1 MPIQLWKKFF
11 WGLQLTLSV
20 QEKTLL
26 EDYHQSE
33 SATLRATT
41 QSPNR
46 PWLHLLMQQPNCPIS
61 FVSTVETIDQL
72 MGCLHQS
79 KIQDTPHSKL
89 FFESFEPHS
98 QKCRQQLILWI
109 VTDLEK
115 EAADLEAHQKWA
127 SEDFHISLWTEHQDQ
142 RKMSWNWSSKA
153 ELNLGFHNFHLN
165 LKFDCEQANV
175 WKFHWTACMWGCC
188 LHPTWTSQQQS
199 KAQDDLGWTCMSKF
213 ETEDHEQQALQ
224 RDPAWHK
231 SQTKILIVKDLNY

>member
-109 VTDLEK
+109 VNTFIWRR
-115 EAADLEAHQKWA
+115 HFINIFQ
-127 SEDFHISLWTEHQDQ
+127 SLKNTKKKFQTLQIITFYID
-142 RKMSWNWSSKA
+142 
-153 ELNLGFHNFHLN
+153 HL
-165 LKFDCEQANV
+165 
-175 WKFHWTACMWGCC
+175 T
-188 LHPTWTSQQQS
+188 
-199 KAQDDLGWTCMSKF
+199 
-213 ETEDHEQQALQ
+213 
-224 RDPAWHK
+224 
-231 SQTKILIVKDLNY
+231 